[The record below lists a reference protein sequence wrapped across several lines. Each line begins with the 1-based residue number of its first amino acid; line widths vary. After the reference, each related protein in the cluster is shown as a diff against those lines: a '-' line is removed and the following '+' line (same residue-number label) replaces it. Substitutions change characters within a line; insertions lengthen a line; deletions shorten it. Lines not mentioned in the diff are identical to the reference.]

1 MLRTPAAARGAAGLP
16 PAVGRVVLTYVGAA
30 ATTITLF
37 TERARQRHALAA
49 LDEHLMRDIGLSR
62 SLVARET
69 RKHFRQL

>member
-49 LDEHLMRDIGLSR
+49 LDEHLMRDIWVSR
-62 SLVARET
+62 NMVAREV
-69 RKHFRQL
+69 REHIWQL